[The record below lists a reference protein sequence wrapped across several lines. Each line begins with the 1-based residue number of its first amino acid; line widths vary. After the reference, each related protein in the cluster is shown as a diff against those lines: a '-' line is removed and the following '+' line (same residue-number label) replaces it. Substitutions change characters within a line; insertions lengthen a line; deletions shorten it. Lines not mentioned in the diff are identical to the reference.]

1 MELRSFDVVAIV
13 NSSTPIFFFFSGETT
28 TLFLSFHRGFCTVHF
43 VSLASC
49 SCEPCSMH
57 VSMHTIV
64 GTSVLTF
71 VGRFVGDMFDIG
83 SIFISSNDQ
92 KIH

>member
-13 NSSTPIFFFFSGETT
+13 NSSTPIFFFFWGDYHT
-28 TLFLSFHRGFCTVHF
+28 LSFHRGFCTVHF

-71 VGRFVGDMFDIG
+71 VGRFVGDMLDIG